1 MGRRPGQ
8 NRVNARELV
17 LDGLLTIEREQE
29 YSHVVTGGI
38 LDKYNYLE
46 AREKAFIK
54 RLIEGTLERR
64 ITLDYAIDSVSS
76 VPVRRMKP
84 LIRELMRMSGY
95 QILFM
100 DAVPDSAVCNEAVRL
115 AQQRGFC
122 SLKGFVNGVLRSLC
136 RNRDRIV
143 WPDRE
148 QDRETYLSVRY
159 SMPCWLIAKWDRE
172 QGRERTEEILE
183 GLLAARPVTV
193 RIRDGLTDRHREAVR
208 EEMEQAGIG
217 IRESGLLPCAW
228 HLEKTEG
235 MRNIP
240 AFEAGLFTVQDIGSM
255 LAVEAAGIGPDAF
268 VIDVCAAPGGKT
280 MFAAQKA
287 YRGQV
292 LARDSSER
300 RLALLEETRSRLG
313 AENVMLEQ
321 WDGTVF
327 DETKRGWADVVL
339 VDAPCSGLGVIGRKR
354 DIKYRMTEENI
365 GTLAALQKQI
375 LEQAQQ
381 YVKRGGVLLYST
393 CTISRAENEDVRKW
407 FLDRFPFRAESLAP
421 YLPKAVRE
429 ETISEGYVQLLPG
442 IYESD
447 GFFIARFVRE

>member
-1 MGRRPGQ
+1 M
-8 NRVNARELV
+8 
-17 LDGLLTIEREQE
+17 
-29 YSHVVTGGI
+29 
-38 LDKYNYLE
+38 
-46 AREKAFIK
+46 
-54 RLIEGTLERR
+54 
-64 ITLDYAIDSVSS
+64 
-76 VPVRRMKP
+76 
-84 LIRELMRMSGY
+84 
-95 QILFM
+95 
-100 DAVPDSAVCNEAVRL
+100 
-115 AQQRGFC
+115 
-122 SLKGFVNGVLRSLC
+122 LRSLC

>member
-1 MGRRPGQ
+1 
-8 NRVNARELV
+8 
-17 LDGLLTIEREQE
+17 
-29 YSHVVTGGI
+29 
-38 LDKYNYLE
+38 
-46 AREKAFIK
+46 
-54 RLIEGTLERR
+54 
-64 ITLDYAIDSVSS
+64 
-76 VPVRRMKP
+76 
-84 LIRELMRMSGY
+84 
-95 QILFM
+95 
-100 DAVPDSAVCNEAVRL
+100 
-115 AQQRGFC
+115 
-122 SLKGFVNGVLRSLC
+122 
-136 RNRDRIV
+136 
-143 WPDRE
+143 
-148 QDRETYLSVRY
+148 
-159 SMPCWLIAKWDRE
+159 
-172 QGRERTEEILE
+172 
-183 GLLAARPVTV
+183 
-193 RIRDGLTDRHREAVR
+193 
-208 EEMEQAGIG
+208 
-217 IRESGLLPCAW
+217 
-228 HLEKTEG
+228 
-235 MRNIP
+235 
-240 AFEAGLFTVQDIGSM
+240 
-255 LAVEAAGIGPDAF
+255 
-268 VIDVCAAPGGKT
+268 

-339 VDAPCSGLGVIGRKR
+339 VDASCSGLGVIGRKR